1 MHAQTLNE
9 RAIHPGAPDSEIKQ
23 LHQHATERKYVHV
36 LIQPASAPTSLGDLK
51 NLSAM
56 DTGSVQDQIL
66 REIEG
71 EYVKGAGRRSGL
83 GQMTAYVTEQGFAR
97 LLKSPLVRNVLYATE
112 TRILYDAPEN
122 EFRKIEEEIR
132 EKGTAVVSV
141 IPTSRSPLPKDGQK
155 PHAGLLSIEARKW
168 EFIQSLHAENFEGYQ
183 VEGTRA
189 TVPTSP
195 YRQGESRSIDF
206 TVKLEGWYELKSRTD
221 VRSIWRVNRDWGRL
235 AAEVEPQEVILEPHA
250 IQEAEKAGYA
260 DVSIDLKRWPGY
272 GISAVL
278 TPDEL
283 EEQARHIKQMLTEIV
298 EAVEPGGSAR
308 IQTVAY
314 FAGAHVRLK
323 LESLRKLYKAPDPRI
338 WQVTSDAARAIP
350 LALNVSMGNGPGGID
365 AKEAWK
371 HTKGAGQWIAV
382 IDSGV
387 ETGHPMF
394 QGKPSRHACFNTN
407 SATHYSSCR
416 SQDAEGDSPPSLPN
430 SGTPCGYWSYPTP
443 DFAGTHVC
451 GHGTHVA
458 GIAAGR
464 STQVPYAG
472 TLSGMAPDAN
482 LMTINVMSRHR
493 TSLLTALAYP
503 KDIEKALEY
512 VLQTR
517 ISTFYSDITVNMS
530 LAGLLH
536 STSSFPGTCDS
547 YHPVLANLVGDLH
560 WRDVGVVV
568 STGNEGIRGGI
579 GYPACISNTVKVGAS
594 DKSTGA
600 VTSFTNMYSPLF
612 YKGQFFLAPGTSI
625 HSSRPTG
632 LYGDSSGTSMAAPHV
647 TGAMALVKAMV
658 LGATV
663 VNVTDFLAAVYS
675 ISTSVPLSPGN
686 VTHLPRLRFFY

>member
-1 MHAQTLNE
+1 
-9 RAIHPGAPDSEIKQ
+9 
-23 LHQHATERKYVHV
+23 
-36 LIQPASAPTSLGDLK
+36 
-51 NLSAM
+51 
-56 DTGSVQDQIL
+56 
-66 REIEG
+66 
-71 EYVKGAGRRSGL
+71 
-83 GQMTAYVTEQGFAR
+83 
-97 LLKSPLVRNVLYATE
+97 
-112 TRILYDAPEN
+112 
-122 EFRKIEEEIR
+122 
-132 EKGTAVVSV
+132 
-141 IPTSRSPLPKDGQK
+141 
-155 PHAGLLSIEARKW
+155 
-168 EFIQSLHAENFEGYQ
+168 
-183 VEGTRA
+183 
-189 TVPTSP
+189 
-195 YRQGESRSIDF
+195 
-206 TVKLEGWYELKSRTD
+206 
-221 VRSIWRVNRDWGRL
+221 
-235 AAEVEPQEVILEPHA
+235 
-250 IQEAEKAGYA
+250 
-260 DVSIDLKRWPGY
+260 
-272 GISAVL
+272 
-278 TPDEL
+278 
-283 EEQARHIKQMLTEIV
+283 
-298 EAVEPGGSAR
+298 
-308 IQTVAY
+308 
-314 FAGAHVRLK
+314 
-323 LESLRKLYKAPDPRI
+323 
-338 WQVTSDAARAIP
+338 
-350 LALNVSMGNGPGGID
+350 
-365 AKEAWK
+365 
-371 HTKGAGQWIAV
+371 
-382 IDSGV
+382 
-387 ETGHPMF
+387 MF

-416 SQDAEGDSPPSLPN
+416 SQEAEGDSPPSLPN

-443 DFAGTHVC
+443 DFAGSHVC

-464 STQVPYAG
+464 SAQVPYAG